1 MVQHQNKFE
10 NVDVLASLEAILKQN
25 TGFYQSDFDIDKQII
40 AEKAA
45 SPSKEDKTLL
55 WLSRPSGTYCFRERD
70 VFISDTAPHNTWR
83 YYKEQSR
90 DPILAYAVELTGTEG
105 GKIKGNLYELDYE
118 KHYER
123 VKNDTLAAGT
133 VTLVYEHGTREQPAD
148 RRFDG
153 YPDPQLGKFERFE
166 VQPQNPEALQFLL
179 REEKESRDKLKLG
192 DFKEHIAALHEGMIE
207 REARRIV
214 ADMKKLSAPNS
225 PDKSHFM
232 VELSPSFMRLASTKD
247 TERLFSMLPYKTLAF
262 SQIKNSYGTYA
273 LIGKDENRD
282 RQIRKPRPSV
292 RAQLAQDKK
301 RTAPKKAAAK
311 TKNHGLEV

>member
-1 MVQHQNKFE
+1 MGKLNKFE
-10 NVDVLASLEAILKQN
+10 NVDVTASLEAIMKQN

-45 SPSKEDKTLL
+45 SPRKEDKTLL
-55 WLSRPSGTYCFRERD
+55 WFCRPSGTHCFRERD
-70 VFISDTAPHNTWR
+70 VFIRDTAPNNTWR
-83 YYKEQSR
+83 FYKEQTS
-90 DPILAYAVELTGTEG
+90 DPILAYAVELTGVKD
-105 GKIKGNLYELDYE
+105 GKITGNLYELDYG
-118 KHYER
+118 KQYER
-123 VKNDTLAAGT
+123 VKDNTVDAGT

-148 RRFDG
+148 QHFDG

-166 VQPQNPEALQFLL
+166 IQPKDPEALQSLL
-179 REEKESRDKLKLG
+179 REEKHSRDRLTPG
-192 DFKEHIAALHEGMIE
+192 DFGAHIEALHNNLIE

-232 VELSPSFMRLASTKD
+232 VELSPVFTRLASAKD
-247 TERLFSMLPYKTLAF
+247 TERLFSMLPYKTLSF
-262 SQIKNSYGTYA
+262 SQVKDRHGTYA

-282 RQIRKPRPSV
+282 REIKKPRPSV

-301 RTAPKKAAAK
+301 RTAPKKTV
-311 TKNHGLEV
+311 TKKKDHGLEV

>member
-1 MVQHQNKFE
+1 MGKLNKFE

-123 VKNDTLAAGT
+123 VKDNTLAAGT

-166 VQPQNPEALQFLL
+166 VQPKDPEALQFLL
-179 REEKESRDKLKLG
+179 REEKESRDKLKPE

>member
-1 MVQHQNKFE
+1 MGKRNKFE

-45 SPSKEDKTLL
+45 SPNKEDKTLL

-123 VKNDTLAAGT
+123 VKDNTLAAGT
-133 VTLVYEHGTREQPAD
+133 VTLMYEHGTREQPAD

-166 VQPQNPEALQFLL
+166 VQPKDPEALQFLL
-179 REEKESRDKLKLG
+179 REEKESRDKLKPG

-282 RQIRKPRPSV
+282 RQIKKPRPSV

-311 TKNHGLEV
+311 TKKHGLEV

>member
-1 MVQHQNKFE
+1 MKKLNKFE
-10 NVDVLASLEAILKQN
+10 DVDVLASLEAILKQN

-123 VKNDTLAAGT
+123 VKDNTLAAGT
-133 VTLVYEHGTREQPAD
+133 VTLMYEHGTREQPAD

-166 VQPQNPEALQFLL
+166 VQPKDPEALQSLL
-179 REEKESRDKLKLG
+179 REEKESRDKLKTG
-192 DFKEHIAALHEGMIE
+192 DFKEHIAALHEGMID

-232 VELSPSFMRLASTKD
+232 VELSPSFERLASTKD

-282 RQIRKPRPSV
+282 RAVRKPRPSI
-292 RAQLAQDKK
+292 RAQLAQDAKK
-301 RTAPKKAAAK
+301 TAPKKTAAK
-311 TKNHGLEV
+311 TKNHSLEV

>member
-1 MVQHQNKFE
+1 MGKLNKFE
-10 NVDVLASLEAILKQN
+10 DVDVFASLEAILKQN
-25 TGFYQSDFDIDKQII
+25 TGFYQSDLDIDKKII

-45 SPSKEDKTLL
+45 SQNPADKTLL

-83 YYKEQSR
+83 FYKEQTR
-90 DPILAYAVELTGTEG
+90 DHILAYAVELTGVQD

-166 VQPQNPEALQFLL
+166 VQPKDPEALQSLL
-179 REEKESRDKLKLG
+179 REEKESRDKLTPG
-192 DFKEHIAALHEGMIE
+192 DFTEHIAALHEGMID

-214 ADMKKLSAPNS
+214 ADMKKLHEPNS

-232 VELSPSFMRLASTKD
+232 VELSPTFTRLASTKD

-262 SQIKNSYGTYA
+262 SAVKNQHGTYA

-282 RQIRKPRPSV
+282 KEVRKPRPSV
-292 RAQLAQDKK
+292 RAQLAQEKK

-311 TKNHGLEV
+311 KKNHGLEV

>member
-1 MVQHQNKFE
+1 MGKLNKFE
-10 NVDVLASLEAILKQN
+10 DVDVLASLEAILKQN

-45 SPSKEDKTLL
+45 SPNKEDKTLL

-83 YYKEQSR
+83 FYKEQTR
-90 DPILAYAVELTGTEG
+90 DHILAYAVELTGVQD

-166 VQPQNPEALQFLL
+166 VQPKDPEALQSLL
-179 REEKESRDKLKLG
+179 REEKESRDKLKTG
-192 DFKEHIAALHEGMIE
+192 DFKEHIAALHEGMID

-232 VELSPSFMRLASTKD
+232 VELSPSFERLASTKD
-247 TERLFSMLPYKTLAF
+247 TERLFSMLPYKTLVF
-262 SQIKNSYGTYA
+262 SQIKNSFGTYA

-282 RQIRKPRPSV
+282 REVRKPRPSI
-292 RAQLAQDKK
+292 RAQLAQDAKK
-301 RTAPKKAAAK
+301 TAPKKTAAK
-311 TKNHGLEV
+311 TKNHSLEV

>member
-1 MVQHQNKFE
+1 MGKLKFD
-10 NVDVLASLEAILKQN
+10 NVDVTASLEAIMKQN

-45 SPSKEDKTLL
+45 SPRKEDKTLL
-55 WLSRPSGTYCFRERD
+55 WFCRQSGTHCFRERD
-70 VFISDTAPHNTWR
+70 VFIKDTAPNNTWR
-83 YYKEQSR
+83 FYKEQTS
-90 DPILAYAVELTGTEG
+90 DPILAYAVELIGVKD
-105 GKIKGNLYELDYE
+105 GKITGNLYELDYAQQ
-118 KHYER
+118 YER
-123 VKNDTLAAGT
+123 IKENTVDAGT

-148 RRFDG
+148 QHFDG

-166 VQPQNPEALQFLL
+166 IQPKDPEALQSLL
-179 REEKESRDKLKLG
+179 REEKRSRDRLTPG
-192 DFKEHIAALHEGMIE
+192 DFGAHIEALHGNLIE

-214 ADMKKLSAPNS
+214 VDMKKLSAPNS

-232 VELSPSFMRLASTKD
+232 VELSPVFTRLASTKD
-247 TERLFSMLPYKTLAF
+247 TERLFSMLPYKTLSF
-262 SQIKNSYGTYA
+262 SQVKDRHGTYA

-282 RQIRKPRPSV
+282 REVKKPRPSV

-311 TKNHGLEV
+311 VKDHGLEV

>member
-1 MVQHQNKFE
+1 MQKFE
-10 NVDVLASLEAILKQN
+10 NMDILACLDAVMKQN
-25 TGFYQSDFDIDKQII
+25 TGFYQSDFEIDKKII
-40 AEKAA
+40 HEAAA
-45 SPSKEDKTLL
+45 SPDREDRLLL

-123 VKNDTLAAGT
+123 VKDNTLAAGT
-133 VTLVYEHGTREQPAD
+133 VTLIYEHGTREQPAD

-166 VQPQNPEALQFLL
+166 VQPKDPEALQFLL
-179 REEKESRDKLKLG
+179 QEEKESRDKLKPG

-214 ADMKKLSAPNS
+214 ADIKKLSAPNS

-247 TERLFSMLPYKTLAF
+247 TERLFSMLPYKILAF

-282 RQIRKPRPSV
+282 RQIKKPRPSV

-301 RTAPKKAAAK
+301 RTVPKKAAAK

>member
-1 MVQHQNKFE
+1 MGKRNKFE

-40 AEKAA
+40 AEKAE
-45 SPSKEDKTLL
+45 SPNKEDKTLL

-83 YYKEQSR
+83 FYKEQTR
-90 DPILAYAVELTGTEG
+90 DHILAYAVELTGTQD

-118 KHYER
+118 RHYER
-123 VKNDTLAAGT
+123 VKDNTLAAGT
-133 VTLVYEHGTREQPAD
+133 VTLMYEHGTREQPAD

-166 VQPQNPEALQFLL
+166 VQPKDPEALQSLL
-179 REEKESRDKLKLG
+179 REEKESRDKLKPG
-192 DFKEHIAALHEGMIE
+192 DFEEHIAALHEGMID

-232 VELSPSFMRLASTKD
+232 VELSPSFERLASTKD

-262 SQIKNSYGTYA
+262 SQIKDSFGTYA

-282 RQIRKPRPSV
+282 REVRKPRPSI
-292 RAQLAQDKK
+292 RAQLAQDAKK
-301 RTAPKKAAAK
+301 TAPKKTAAK
-311 TKNHGLEV
+311 TKNHSLEV

>member
-1 MVQHQNKFE
+1 MGKLNKFE
-10 NVDVLASLEAILKQN
+10 DVDVLASLEAILKQN

-45 SPSKEDKTLL
+45 SPNKEDKTLL

-83 YYKEQSR
+83 YYKEQTR
-90 DPILAYAVELTGTEG
+90 DHILAYAVELAGVQD

-123 VKNDTLAAGT
+123 VKDNTLAAGT
-133 VTLVYEHGTREQPAD
+133 VTLIYEHGTREQPAD

-166 VQPQNPEALQFLL
+166 VQPKDPEALQFLL
-179 REEKESRDKLKLG
+179 REEKESRDKLKPG
-192 DFKEHIAALHEGMIE
+192 DFKEHIAALHEGMID

-214 ADMKKLSAPNS
+214 ADMKKLSVPNS

-232 VELSPSFMRLASTKD
+232 VELSPVFTRLASTKD
-247 TERLFSMLPYKTLAF
+247 TERLFSMLPYKTLSF
-262 SQIKNSYGTYA
+262 SALKDQRGTYA

-282 RQIRKPRPSV
+282 REVKKPRPSV

-311 TKNHGLEV
+311 KKDHGLEV

>member
-1 MVQHQNKFE
+1 MLLVATRIRCST
-10 NVDVLASLEAILKQN
+10 ASLEAILKQN

-45 SPSKEDKTLL
+45 SPNKEDKTLL

-70 VFISDTAPHNTWR
+70 VFISDTAPNNTWR
-83 YYKEQSR
+83 FYKELTR
-90 DPILAYAVELTGTEG
+90 DHILAYAVELTGVQD

-118 KHYER
+118 NHYER
-123 VKNDTLAAGT
+123 VKDNTLAAGT

-166 VQPQNPEALQFLL
+166 VQPKDPEALQFLL
-179 REEKESRDKLKLG
+179 REEKESRDKLKPG
-192 DFKEHIAALHEGMIE
+192 DFGEHIAALHEGMID

-214 ADMKKLSAPNS
+214 ADMKKLPVPNS
-225 PDKSHFM
+225 LDKSHFM

-292 RAQLAQDKK
+292 RAQLAQDAK
-301 RTAPKKAAAK
+301 RTAPKKTAAK

>member
-1 MVQHQNKFE
+1 MGKRNKFE

-247 TERLFSMLPYKTLAF
+247 TESLFSMLPYKTLAF

>member
-1 MVQHQNKFE
+1 MGKLNKFE
-10 NVDVLASLEAILKQN
+10 DVDVLASLEAILKQN

-45 SPSKEDKTLL
+45 SPNKEDKTLL

-83 YYKEQSR
+83 YYKEQTR
-90 DPILAYAVELTGTEG
+90 DHILAYAVELAGVQD

-123 VKNDTLAAGT
+123 VKDNTLAAGT
-133 VTLVYEHGTREQPAD
+133 VTLIYEHGTREQPAD

-166 VQPQNPEALQFLL
+166 IQPKDPEALQFLL
-179 REEKESRDKLKLG
+179 QEEKCSRDKLTPG
-192 DFKEHIAALHEGMIE
+192 DFSAHIEALHSNLIE

-214 ADMKKLSAPNS
+214 ADMKKLPEPNS

-232 VELSPSFMRLASTKD
+232 VELSPVFTRLASTKD
-247 TERLFSMLPYKTLAF
+247 TERLFSMLPYKTLSF
-262 SQIKNSYGTYA
+262 SELKDQRGTYA

-282 RQIRKPRPSV
+282 KGIRKPRPSV

-301 RTAPKKAAAK
+301 RTAPKKTV
-311 TKNHGLEV
+311 TKKKEHGLEV

>member
-1 MVQHQNKFE
+1 MGKLNKFE
-10 NVDVLASLEAILKQN
+10 DVDVLASLEAILKQN

-45 SPSKEDKTLL
+45 SPSREDKTLL

-70 VFISDTAPHNTWR
+70 VFISDTAPNNTWR
-83 YYKEQSR
+83 FYKEQTR
-90 DPILAYAVELTGTEG
+90 DHILAYAVELTGVQD

-166 VQPQNPEALQFLL
+166 VQPKDPEALQSLL

-192 DFKEHIAALHEGMIE
+192 DFKEHIAALHEGMID

-225 PDKSHFM
+225 PDKTHFM
-232 VELSPSFMRLASTKD
+232 VELSPSFERLASTKD

-282 RQIRKPRPSV
+282 REVRKPHPSV

-301 RTAPKKAAAK
+301 RTAPKKVAAK
-311 TKNHGLEV
+311 KKDHGLEV

>member
-1 MVQHQNKFE
+1 MGKRNKFE

-123 VKNDTLAAGT
+123 VKDNTLAAGT

-166 VQPQNPEALQFLL
+166 VQPKDPEALQSLL
-179 REEKESRDKLKLG
+179 REEKHSRDKLTPG
-192 DFKEHIAALHEGMIE
+192 DFEAHIEALHNNLIE

-273 LIGKDENRD
+273 LIGKDENRN

>member
-1 MVQHQNKFE
+1 MGKRNKFE

-123 VKNDTLAAGT
+123 VKDNTLAAGT
-133 VTLVYEHGTREQPAD
+133 VTLMYEHGTREQPAD

-166 VQPQNPEALQFLL
+166 VQPKDPEALQFLL
-179 REEKESRDKLKLG
+179 REEKESRDKLKPG
-192 DFKEHIAALHEGMIE
+192 DFGEHIAALHEGMID

-247 TERLFSMLPYKTLAF
+247 TESLFSMLPYKTLAF

-301 RTAPKKAAAK
+301 RTAPKKTAAK